1 MESIWFKQ
9 CPCHNPPGPSGPS
22 TERSMRLI
30 AGLLFISTALV
41 NGGAMLYLIGRAS
54 IGGPSSWLYPA
65 ALIASILMLFSG
77 VLTLIGWAN
86 KVRLV
91 ALIGSLMLV
100 LWWVPALAYT
110 LYVYFSP
117 GSP

>member
-1 MESIWFKQ
+1 
-9 CPCHNPPGPSGPS
+9 
-22 TERSMRLI
+22 
-30 AGLLFISTALV
+30 
-41 NGGAMLYLIGRAS
+41 MLYLIGRAS

-117 GSP
+117 GSPSSDPLEILWAVAPALLALVSLIAGIVLFRSRCSGEGRIEQAR